1 MNSLNKTPL
10 RVVAWVASLFFG
22 GFVHADTSM
31 PSLDKNGVAAR
42 GYDPVAYFVERRA
55 VKGKPAFAV
64 ELENGAIYHFSSGEN
79 QAIFLAD
86 PNRYL
91 PQYGGRCAFAA
102 AQGVMAEGDP
112 NAFRVIDGKL
122 YFIANQ
128 STASKWSQNAT
139 TLIRKADANALKGDA
154 KPSP

>member
-1 MNSLNKTPL
+1 MLE
-10 RVVAWVASLFFG
+10 
-22 GFVHADTSM
+22 
-31 PSLDKNGVAAR
+31 NGLAAR

-79 QAIFLAD
+79 QAIFIAD

-91 PQYGGRCAFAA
+91 PQYGGRCALAA

-112 NAFRVIDGKL
+112 NTFRVVDGKL
-122 YFIANQ
+122 YFIANR
-128 STASKWSQNAT
+128 SSAAKWSKSPS
-139 TLIRKADANALKGDA
+139 TLIRKADANALKSDQ
-154 KPSP
+154 KVSP